1 MQLHEILPEED
12 LSIEKIKDQDSAY
25 RFLSRIDRKEAK
37 ISQPAV
43 AEKITELEARIEEL
57 KDNDPDDSKIEGLD
71 AAIGRLKQWQKDN
84 PLVKVTNPIKK
95 ALGRLGSLSGTGR
108 YSDQN
113 TSF

>member
-12 LSIEKIKDQDSAY
+12 LSIEKIKDQDSAD
-25 RFLSRIDRKEAK
+25 RFLARMDQKEAK

-43 AEKITELEARIEEL
+43 AEKIEELEAQIERLE
-57 KDNDPDDSKIEGLD
+57 DNDPNDPKIEGLD

-84 PLVKVTNPIKK
+84 PLVRVINP
-95 ALGRLGSLSGTGR
+95 ARNTLGRPGSLSGTGR
-108 YSDQN
+108 HSDQN